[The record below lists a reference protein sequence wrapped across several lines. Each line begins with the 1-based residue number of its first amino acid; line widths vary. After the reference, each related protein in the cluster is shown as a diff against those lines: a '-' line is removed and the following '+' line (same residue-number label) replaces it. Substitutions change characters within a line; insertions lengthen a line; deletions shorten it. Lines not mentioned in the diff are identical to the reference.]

1 MPQINPSRATTAMT
15 EGTGEQTEANA
26 LTAVINEFNGNID
39 GTNIK
44 QSVAIAL
51 GALGITIG
59 TDTNLYRSAANILKT
74 DDALRSADNVQA
86 QAAAAT
92 QVEVGSVGGAAGV
105 ALGLSADTT
114 LTRTAAGVMRTNGAF
129 SSGGK
134 SIIATSEARSNTAY
148 GTLTTP
154 DQVSVTLP
162 TDGLLEIGYQARWS
176 ESVLGAA
183 EAAIFIGSN
192 QLKISDNSGAPVVQ
206 STVQGAPLT
215 GGNLYPLFT
224 TPIGLATLGSATSAV
239 SADVTTGQ
247 VVGASQSAGGSL
259 RARFGGTT
267 ISLATVGGG
276 PCKVFAAAGTYVVSV
291 QFKASSGS
299 VTAVDRK
306 LWVTPVAFA

>member
-114 LTRTAAGVMRTNGAF
+114 LTRTAAGVMRTNGAY

-134 SIIATSEARSNTAY
+134 ANIAAAESTTATSYAIGN
-148 GTLTTP
+148 LTTP
-154 DQVSVTLP
+154 DRVQNVVMP
-162 TDGLLEIGYQARWS
+162 TDGLIAVWYQAIWQNTVASNAR
-176 ESVLGAA
+176 
-183 EAAIFIGSN
+183 AAIFLGAN
-192 QLKISDNSGAPVVQ
+192 QVKAGVGTGAPVAVDT
-206 STVQGAPLT
+206 SGPTDVNDD
-215 GGNLYPLFT
+215 GGLFT
-224 TPIGLATLGSATSAV
+224 NPGAGTGALLSTAGGAGAATE
-239 SADVTTGQ
+239 VTTGQ
-247 VVGASQSAGGSL
+247 AVGSGL
-259 RARFGGTT
+259 
-267 ISLATVGGG
+267 GG
-276 PCKVFAAAGTYVVSV
+276 PVYIFAAAGTYDVSI
-291 QFKASSGS
+291 QFKNSAAGTLT
-299 VTAVDRK
+299 VKNRH
-306 LWVTPVAFA
+306 LWVMPMAFA

>member
-154 DQVSVTLP
+154 DTVTVTMP
-162 TDGLLEIGYQARWS
+162 TDGLIAVGYQATWQ
-176 ESVLGAA
+176 ESVQGAA
-183 EAAIFIGSN
+183 EAAIFIGAN
-192 QLKISDNSGAPVVQ
+192 QLKAASGNGLPDAQSAVLGSPISAATP
-206 STVQGAPLT
+206 T
-215 GGNLYPLFT
+215 PLFT
-224 TPIGLATLGSATSAV
+224 FGGGLGSMGAMGAGYSG
-239 SADVTTGQ
+239 DVTTGQ
-247 VVGASQSAGGSL
+247 IVGGAMPGGNIRSKLAITTITQTGAAGGGL
-259 RARFGGTT
+259 
-267 ISLATVGGG
+267 L
-276 PCKVFAAAGTYVVSV
+276 VFAAAGSYAVTV

-299 VTAVDRK
+299 VTAANRK
-306 LWVTPVAFA
+306 LWVWPLAFA